1 MVSFLVITVLNC
13 NRLKSTLPHSAPQL
27 FVNFGEARQPLSRGT
42 GQGEAHIKYL
52 KILSCL
58 KSVTDPL
65 TDGMID

>member
-1 MVSFLVITVLNC
+1 MSD
-13 NRLKSTLPHSAPQL
+13 SAPQL

-65 TDGMID
+65 TEGMID